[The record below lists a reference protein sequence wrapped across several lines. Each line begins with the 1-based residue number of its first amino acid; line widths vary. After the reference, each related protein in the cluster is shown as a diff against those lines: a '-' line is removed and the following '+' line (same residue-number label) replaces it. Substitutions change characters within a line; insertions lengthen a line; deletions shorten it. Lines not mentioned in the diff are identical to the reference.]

1 MTIKE
6 LIMENDNFAHSEEA
20 FEIYKESAELNVLN
34 AWIECQE
41 HKAFDSSSVFT
52 ENDDNALS
60 AAKEKAS
67 AKEEALHKKIWDKIK
82 KAATRV
88 WNAMLKIINKILRVL
103 GVMRMPT
110 LSKEQKEALLKGEW
124 SLQSEASTLISNIS
138 QQYTGIPHVTA
149 DSFTALGDRGTRK
162 IANVLAGKDAS
173 KVQIMAATQVAY
185 FLTGQKDLIA
195 PTIIASMEM
204 INGKGIVT
212 IARDGLVL
220 NRILMNPPEG
230 GAKKVVD
237 DRKAYSAYTPKN
249 LENAQ
254 SVINT
259 SIEAMQHIANT
270 INGLPG
276 QSAPG
281 LNLVIEILNRDL
293 KIATA
298 MAVIQGYLKS
308 FGDKVAADQ
317 KSGESKSS

>member
-82 KAATRV
+82 NTAKKV
-88 WNAMLKIINKILRVL
+88 WSAIRKIIDKILRTF
-103 GVMRMPT
+103 GVMRMPA
-110 LSKEQKEALLKGEW
+110 LSKEQKEALLNGEEIFPVKHTMDQ
-124 SLQSEASTLISNIS
+124 LMGDYKRIPNI
-138 QQYTGIPHVTA
+138 TE

>member
-6 LIMENDNFAHSEEA
+6 LILENDNFAHSEEA
-20 FEIYKESAELNVLN
+20 FEIYKESCELNVLN

-41 HKAFDSSSVFT
+41 HKAFSDSSVFT
-52 ENDDNALS
+52 EADDTALS

-88 WNAMLKIINKILRVL
+88 WNAILKIINKILRVL

-124 SLQSEASTLISNIS
+124 SLQSEANTLISNIS
-138 QQYTGIPHVTA
+138 QQYTGIPYVTA
-149 DSFTALGDRGTRK
+149 DSFTAIGDRGTRK

-173 KVQIMAATQVAY
+173 KVRIMAATQVAY

-195 PTIIASMEM
+195 PTIIASMEAHNM
-204 INGKGIVT
+204 GVVNAIK
-212 IARDGLVL
+212 DGWLL
-220 NRILMNPPEG
+220 HKLMMNPPEG
-230 GAKKVVD
+230 GAKKVID
-237 DRKAYSAYTPKN
+237 ARKAYTAYASKDLESAPT
-249 LENAQ
+249 
-254 SVINT
+254 VIRGM
-259 SIEAMQHIANT
+259 IDGAEGAAEAISKDL
-270 INGLPG
+270 GKDV
-276 QSAPG
+276 PG
-281 LNLVIEILNRDL
+281 LNLAIEILNRDL

-308 FGDKVAADQ
+308 FGDKIAADQ
-317 KSGESKSS
+317 NKGESKSS